1 MFKSLYYAA
10 LLVKTKIVISL
21 PSEHLKIYCAAFL
34 SNRKYLG
41 VDISEEYIHI
51 AKTRLLKA
59 KKEMPTKWL
68 FCPDEKITADN
79 LEV

>member
-1 MFKSLYYAA
+1 M
-10 LLVKTKIVISL
+10 
-21 PSEHLKIYCAAFL
+21 AFL

-59 KKEMPTKWL
+59 KKEMPANWL
-68 FCPDEKITADN
+68 FCSNEKITADN
-79 LEV
+79 LGV